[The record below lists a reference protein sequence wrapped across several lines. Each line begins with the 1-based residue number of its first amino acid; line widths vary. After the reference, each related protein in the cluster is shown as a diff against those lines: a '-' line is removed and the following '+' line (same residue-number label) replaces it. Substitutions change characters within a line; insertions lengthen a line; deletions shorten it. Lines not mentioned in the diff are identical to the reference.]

1 MLNMALS
8 ARPLASVRRF
18 ARAKSGMAALEFAL
32 ILPVMLVLYVGG
44 VEVTDGLSAKRKVS
58 HAASAIS
65 DLVAQDT
72 AVANTAE
79 MQDIFEA
86 GSAILT
92 PFSDAPLKV
101 TVTAITMDANKKATV
116 SWAQTLHGA
125 TCPAKGSA
133 VDVPAALQ
141 AANGFLVLVKAEYAY
156 TPMIGYVLPKSI
168 TIHDQLYQA
177 PRSGKAITG
186 PSCG

>member
-1 MLNMALS
+1 MLCATLWGS
-8 ARPLASVRRF
+8 PLAF
-18 ARAKSGMAALEFAL
+18 ARRLASATSGVAALEFAL

-44 VEVTDGLSAKRKVS
+44 VEVTDGLAAKRKVS

-72 AVANTAE
+72 AIANTAE

-92 PFSDAPLKV
+92 PFSDTPLKV
-101 TVTAITMDANKKATV
+101 AVIAIAMDANKKATV

-125 TCPAKGSA
+125 TCPAKGS
-133 VDVPAALQ
+133 VVTVPTALQ
-141 AANGFLVLVKAEYAY
+141 VANGFLVLVKA
-156 TPMIGYVLPKSI
+156 VLPKSI

-177 PRSGKAITG
+177 PRSGKAIAG
-186 PSCG
+186 PTCS